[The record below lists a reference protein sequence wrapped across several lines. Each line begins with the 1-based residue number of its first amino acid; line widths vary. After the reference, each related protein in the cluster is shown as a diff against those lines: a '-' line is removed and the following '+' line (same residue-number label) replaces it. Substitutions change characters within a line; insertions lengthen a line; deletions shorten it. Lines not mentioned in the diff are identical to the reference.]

1 MCRDLNLA
9 DRKPARAITLW
20 DDQAEPPAAQGI
32 VYCWSGYAE
41 SGQRYSV
48 LRYVEEHGER
58 LRARYLKW
66 IHDLG
71 DTTISG
77 RRVTEALIDEEGLSY
92 WWLTLLAEKSPWKSP
107 CITDAIRLL
116 AFEELLAVQ
125 RPSSL
130 RVVTGNR
137 KLAITLRDY
146 CWVQRIEFR
155 WERAIGVATSG
166 RRVFSRLPEPMRA
179 LASFGKYLWRRWCF
193 RTSPVLELTNQN
205 REVFFC
211 SYLFHLDAA
220 MARKGCFHSR
230 YWEDLPRLIDE
241 LGFRQNWVEI
251 FYPHPEI
258 PDASVAIELIRQFNG
273 KGRPLHSHCMVDA
286 YLDWTVVFRVLSR
299 WLSLSAKSWRLRS
312 IRPAFTPVGS
322 DISFWPLMRSDWN
335 ASLRGSVAISN
346 CLWLALFDA
355 VLSRIPHQPLGL
367 YLCENQAWER
377 ALIHCWRK
385 YGHGRLIAVPH
396 STARFWDLRCFFHPA
411 TIGGRGAGSIP
422 LPDIIAVNGNVA
434 LEGHLASGYRPDM
447 IAASEALR
455 YNYLEASSTTVADY
469 RASTARPLNVLILGD
484 FQPADNFRMMKMLE
498 AAVVAIPSGTK
509 FVAKPH
515 PNSDIRA
522 EDYPALQLTVTTD
535 HLSKIISGFDVAY
548 SSNMTSAAL
557 DAYLAGL
564 AVVVM
569 LDDTQLNFSP
579 LRGQPGVQFVAE
591 PAALADA
598 IRSAV
603 GHEARR
609 NESEF
614 FFLDSKLPRWRGIL
628 AGSEWHMAVEPGLP

>member
-1 MCRDLNLA
+1 MAERES
-9 DRKPARAITLW
+9 ARAVTLW
-20 DDQAEPPAAQGI
+20 DAQAEPGAEQGI
-32 VYCWSGYAE
+32 VYCWNGYAE
-41 SGQRYSV
+41 TGGKYSV
-48 LRYVEEHGER
+48 LRYVEQHGER

-71 DTTISG
+71 DATISG
-77 RRVTEALIDEEGLSY
+77 RRVIDALIVEEGFSY

-107 CITDAIRLL
+107 CIKDVIRLFAVEEIL
-116 AFEELLAVQ
+116 ATQNA
-125 RPSSL
+125 SSL

-146 CWVQRIEFR
+146 CRVQRIEFR
-155 WERAIGVATSG
+155 WERAFGVATSG
-166 RRVFSRLPEPMRA
+166 GGVFARLPDSVRA
-179 LASFGKYLWRRWCF
+179 LASLGKYLWRRWCF
-193 RTSPVLELTNQN
+193 RTSPVLDVKDQGCG
-205 REVFFC
+205 VFFC

-220 MARKGCFHSR
+220 QARQGRFHSR

-241 LGFRQNWVEI
+241 LGLRQNWVEI

-258 PDASVAIELIRQFNG
+258 LDAAAAIELIRQFNG
-273 KGRPLHSHCMVDA
+273 TGRPLHSHCMIDA
-286 YLDWTVVFRVLSR
+286 YLDWPVVFDALSR
-299 WLSLSAKSWRLRS
+299 WLSLFAKSWRLRS
-312 IRPAFTPVGS
+312 IRPAFTPDGS
-322 DISFWPLMRSDWN
+322 ALSLWPLMRSDWH

-377 ALIHCWRK
+377 AFIHCWRK

-422 LPDIIAVNGNVA
+422 LPDIIAVNGKVA
-434 LEGHLASGYRPDM
+434 LDGHLASGYRPDM

-455 YNYLEASSTTVADY
+455 YNYLEASSATVVD
-469 RASTARPLNVLILGD
+469 RLASTARPLNVLILGD
-484 FQPADNFRMMKMLE
+484 FQHADNLRMMKMLE

-515 PNSDIRA
+515 PNTNIRA
-522 EDYPALQLTVTTD
+522 EDYPTLQLTVTTD
-535 HLSKIISGFDVAY
+535 HLSKIMNGFDVAY

-569 LDDTQLNFSP
+569 LDDVQLNFSP
-579 LRGQPGVQFVAE
+579 LRGQPGVQFVAD
-591 PAALADA
+591 PAALAEA

-603 GHEARR
+603 GHEAWR

-614 FFLDSKLPRWRGIL
+614 FFLDPKLPRWRRIL
-628 AGSEWHMAVEPGLP
+628 AGSKGHMAAEHGLP

>member
-1 MCRDLNLA
+1 MAERDS
-9 DRKPARAITLW
+9 ARAITLW
-20 DDQAEPPAAQGI
+20 DAQADPGAEQGI
-32 VYCWSGYAE
+32 VYCWNGYAE
-41 SGQRYSV
+41 SGEKYSV

-71 DTTISG
+71 EANISG
-77 RRVTEALIDEEGLSY
+77 CRVIDALTVEEGFSY
-92 WWLTLLAEKSPWKSP
+92 WWLTLLAEKSQWKSP
-107 CITDAIRLL
+107 CITDVIRLF
-116 AFEELLAVQ
+116 AVEEILVA
-125 RPSSL
+125 RKASSL

-146 CWVQRIEFR
+146 CRVKRIEFC
-155 WERAIGVATSG
+155 WERAFGVATS
-166 RRVFSRLPEPMRA
+166 SRGVRALLPDPVRA
-179 LASFGKYLWRRWCF
+179 LASLGKYLWRRWCF
-193 RTSPVLELTNQN
+193 RAGPVLDAKDRG

-220 MARKGCFHSR
+220 LARQGRFHSR

-241 LGFRQNWVEI
+241 FGFRQNWLEI

-273 KGRPLHSHCMVDA
+273 KGRPLHSHCMIDA
-286 YLDWTVVFRVLSR
+286 YLDWPVVFRALSH
-299 WLSLSAKSWRLRS
+299 WLSLCAKSWRLRAV
-312 IRPAFTPVGS
+312 RPAFTPDGS
-322 DISFWPLMRSDWN
+322 ELSLWPLMRSDWY

-355 VLSRIPHQPLGL
+355 ALSRIPHQPLGL

-411 TIGGRGAGSIP
+411 TISGRGAGSIP
-422 LPDIIAVNGNVA
+422 LPDLVAVNGEIA

-447 IAASEALR
+447 IAACEALR
-455 YNYLEASSTTVADY
+455 YNYLAGSPAAVADH
-469 RASTARPLNVLILGD
+469 RASTGRPLNVLILGD
-484 FQPADNFRMMKMLE
+484 FQPADTLRMMKMLE
-498 AAVVAIPSGTK
+498 AAVAAIPSGTK

-515 PNSDIRA
+515 PNLDIRA
-522 EDYPALQLTVTTD
+522 EDYPTLQLTVTTD
-535 HLSKIISGFDVAY
+535 HLSKIVHGFDVAY

-564 AVVVM
+564 PVVVM
-569 LDDTQLNFSP
+569 LDDAQLNFSP
-579 LRGQPGVQFVAE
+579 LRGQPDVQFVAD
-591 PAALADA
+591 PAALAEA
-598 IRSAV
+598 IRSAA
-603 GHEARR
+603 GHDARR
-609 NESEF
+609 NESGF
-614 FFLDSKLPRWRGIL
+614 FFLDPKLPRWRRTL
-628 AGSEWHMAVEPGLP
+628 AGDDRNVAAEHALP